1 MNNSWRIALA
11 AACGLGLGVAAAL
24 TAGVVGARGPFAHA
38 AGAAGRDGPAARAT
52 LASADARRLAELME
66 RVKSEYVDP
75 VDDAT
80 LVDNAL
86 RGLVSGLDP
95 YSAYLDRDEY
105 DEVRLSASGAYPG
118 IGVEVEAQDDGIRIL
133 RPIDDSPAARAGLRS
148 GDVIVRIDGNAVSPD
163 VDAAIDQMRGAP
175 GTDVRLQLRRAGA
188 AGVVDVA
195 LRRARVEVRSVS
207 GAALDGGYGYLRIAS
222 FSDTTSSDVGREL
235 AALVRAQRRPLR
247 GLVIDLRNNPG
258 GVLESAV
265 DVADDFLESGVIVT
279 ADGRTADARFR
290 MDATPGDLLHGARIV
305 VLVNGG
311 SASAAEILAGALRDN
326 GRALL
331 VGRRTYGK
339 GSVQTVIPLSGGRAL
354 KLTTS
359 RYATPSGAMI
369 NERGIDPDVELTG
382 PEPTPGPI
390 GRDPEIQRALEQ
402 LKGGPAPSPRLPS
415 QHLAVRR

>member
-1 MNNSWRIALA
+1 MNTSWRIALA
-11 AACGLGLGVAAAL
+11 AACGLGLGIAAAFS
-24 TAGVVGARGPFAHA
+24 AGVMGAHGAFARVA
-38 AGAAGRDGPAARAT
+38 PGAGRDGQAART
-52 LASADARRLAELME
+52 SLASADARRLAELMD
-66 RVKSEYVDP
+66 RVKAEYVDP

-80 LVDNAL
+80 LVENAL
-86 RGLVSGLDP
+86 RGLVAGLDP

-118 IGVEVEAQDDGIRIL
+118 IGVEVEAEDDGIRIL
-133 RPIDDSPAARAGLRS
+133 RPIDDSPAAHAGLRS

-195 LRRARVEVRSVS
+195 LRRARVEVRSVT
-207 GAALDGGYGYLRIAS
+207 GAPLGAGYGYLRIAS
-222 FSDTTSSDVGREL
+222 FSDTTANDVAHEL
-235 AALVRAQRRPLR
+235 AGLVHAQHRPLR
-247 GLVIDLRNNPG
+247 GLVLDLRNNPG

-265 DVADDFLESGVIVT
+265 DVADDFLDSGVIVT
-279 ADGRTADARFR
+279 ADGRSADARFR
-290 MDATPGDLLHGARIV
+290 MDATPGDLMDGARIV

-382 PEPTPGPI
+382 PEPAPGPL
-390 GRDPEIQRALEQ
+390 GRDPEVLGALAQ
-402 LKGGPAPSPRLPS
+402 LKGGPAPAPHLPS